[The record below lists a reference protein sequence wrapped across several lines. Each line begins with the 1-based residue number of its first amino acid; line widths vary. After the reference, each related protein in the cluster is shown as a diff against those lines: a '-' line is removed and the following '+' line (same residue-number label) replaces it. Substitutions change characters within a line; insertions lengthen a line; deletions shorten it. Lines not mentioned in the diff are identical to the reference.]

1 MGEKR
6 VNWEIPRSNRC
17 GWPWVVWGK
26 SLWVVITGAGRE
38 GERYGD
44 VGDGHED
51 AMRKESERREEKK
64 KKV

>member
-1 MGEKR
+1 
-6 VNWEIPRSNRC
+6 
-17 GWPWVVWGK
+17 VVWGK

-51 AMRKESERREEKK
+51 AMREESERREEKK